1 MAKPKKT
8 PIEYRN
14 YELPV
19 QFPIILLTGNRW
31 HISEVKSGRLHFHN
45 CLEIGLC
52 HSQSGIIEFEN
63 TPCPF
68 QADDVTV
75 ISSDIPHTTY
85 SSPGMASRWS
95 YLFIDTEELLR
106 TFFPVDAMPH
116 ADILMDLEH
125 NFRRIMPRDQYPSV
139 YHLVVTIMKEIE
151 QKKMNYQIAV
161 RGLFLTLVTE
171 LMRIH
176 SSQLSEISAKDS
188 ENALLIAPALDY
200 IRANYMQT
208 FTIEY
213 LADLCHLSP
222 THFRRVFGSIMGNS
236 PLEFINT
243 TRILK
248 AGVLLRIT
256 EDSILGISEQV
267 GFRSI
272 SSFNRHFSVMMGLTP
287 KEWRRKMSPLKQQSV
302 LEYTGWM

>member
-1 MAKPKKT
+1 MAKPKKV

-31 HISEVKSGRLHFHN
+31 HISDVKSGRLHFHN

-52 HSQSGIIEFEN
+52 HSQAGIIEFEN
-63 TPCPF
+63 TPYPF
-68 QADDVTV
+68 QADDITI

-85 SSPGMASRWS
+85 SYPGMASRWS

-116 ADILMDLEH
+116 ADILMDFEH
-125 NFRRIMPRDQYPSV
+125 SFRQIMPRSKYPFV

-151 QKKMNYQIAV
+151 EKKMNYQIAV

-176 SSQLSEISAKDS
+176 SSRQSGVSAKDS
-188 ENALLIAPALDY
+188 QNILTIAPALDY
-200 IRANYMQT
+200 IRANYMQV
-208 FTIEY
+208 FTIED

-222 THFRRVFGSIMGNS
+222 THFRRVFGATMGSS
-236 PLEFINT
+236 PLEFLNT

-248 AGVLLRIT
+248 AGVMLRIT
-256 EDSILGISEQV
+256 EDSILEISEKV

-272 SSFNRHFSVMMGLTP
+272 SSFNRHFSAMMGLTP